1 MPLIDDLEVS
11 ASREELERRRFLGLL
26 GSGALGLAGLGT
38 LIAGVRYLE
47 PDVLYEEDERF
58 TVGRPETIPVG
69 TLLVARTRKVYVV
82 HGPRGF
88 YAISAVCSHFGCVT
102 RHTPGQARITCPCH
116 GSSFDLTGNVISG
129 PAPSGLVHLKLT
141 LEHGLLIADASCP
154 VPSDTVLEV

>member
-1 MPLIDDLEVS
+1 MPLVDDLRLPI
-11 ASREELERRRFLGLL
+11 AREELERRRFLGLL
-26 GSGALGLAGLGT
+26 GSGALGLAALGT

-58 TVGRPETIPVG
+58 AIGRPEAIAVG
-69 TLLVARTRKVYVV
+69 TLLVCRARKLYVV

-102 RHTPGQARITCPCH
+102 RHAPGDDRITCPCH
-116 GSSFDLTGNVISG
+116 GSTFDLAGNVTKG
-129 PAPSGLVHLKLT
+129 PAPSGLVHFQLT
-141 LEHGLLIADASCP
+141 LEHGVLVADVSCP